1 METTSNPSLHF
12 VFCINSKRMIAVLG
26 LLILRAGAVPADRY
40 VTFENPNPCAVEGSS
55 VKFRCSYTYDFGS
68 AINTAWYKGETR
80 NGTWTR
86 VKLSDLPSYENR
98 SEYVG
103 DLQQD
108 CSLALHD
115 LQPNDTGYYYFRFD
129 TESYGWRSRESVYLS
144 VTELSATVN
153 PDTVRVGDSVTL
165 GCRTSCQ
172 LHSTAVWF
180 KDGRLVAKPEF
191 QAQAEDA
198 GNYFCAFKGQE
209 SLQSDPVALNVQ
221 YPPLNVSVE
230 VSYPS
235 ILTANSAVNLTCSS
249 SANPAAENYTW
260 YKRTPS
266 PSSSFLLQVGSGQ
279 VLSLPSEEA
288 SHTGLYLC
296 QAGNALGEN
305 TSTGVLLSM
314 KDDFSTIALHQTL
327 LRAGFGLKVVILLV
341 LPLIVICCC
350 KRRQSKSAVDKE
362 ENDRDFENFSAARS

>member
-1 METTSNPSLHF
+1 
-12 VFCINSKRMIAVLG
+12 MISMLV

-40 VTFENPNPCAVEGSS
+40 VTFENPNNCAVKGSS
-55 VKFRCSYTYDFGS
+55 MKFRCSYTYDSGS
-68 AINTAWYKGETR
+68 AINTAWYKGELKS
-80 NGTWTR
+80 NLWTH

-98 SEYVG
+98 SQYVG
-103 DLQQD
+103 DLQRD
-108 CSLALHD
+108 CSLVLHD
-115 LQPNDTGYYYFRFD
+115 LQPNDTGNYYFRFD
-129 TESYGWRSRESVYLS
+129 TETYGWHSRKSVYLS

-153 PDTVRVGDSVTL
+153 PDTVRAGDSVTL

-172 LHSTAVWF
+172 LHSTTVWF

-209 SLQSDPVALNVQ
+209 SLRSDPVALNVQ

-288 SHTGLYLC
+288 SHAGLYLC

-314 KDDFSTIALHQTL
+314 KDDFYTFTFLCRTL
-327 LRAGFGLKVVILLV
+327 LLGVIGFKVVILLV
-341 LPLIVICCC
+341 LPLIVICCS
-350 KRRQSKSAVDKE
+350 KRRQRRKSAVDKE
-362 ENDRDFENFSAARS
+362 ENDRYSENVSAAAVTHLEMSV